1 MSYQDLKS
9 QYLEDPKSIEVW
21 TNVYE
26 RMLKLCKLI
35 SKDYQKE
42 IYNDDIDWN
51 EESFQQLAQEVITIR
66 MIDQDQLRIIKGA

>member
-51 EESFQQLAQEVITIR
+51 EESFSN
-66 MIDQDQLRIIKGA
+66 